1 MSKNRYSARTDENE
15 KTIVKEL
22 RKLGYKVETGHDDIL
37 VAANGR
43 NYWYEIKQE
52 KHVSKKTG
60 KINESAK
67 KDSQKRLEKE
77 WDGQYRIVSS
87 LEDILRDMGVF
98 GNMEKALTKGLT
110 DD

>member
-1 MSKNRYSARTDENE
+1 MSKNRYSARTDDNE

-37 VAANGR
+37 VAANGV

-77 WDGQYRIVSS
+77 WGGHYRIVSTLIEI
-87 LEDILRDMGVF
+87 LEEIIWDG
-98 GNMEKALTKGLT
+98 
-110 DD
+110 

>member
-1 MSKNRYSARTDENE
+1 MSKNRHSARTDDNE

-37 VAANGR
+37 VAANNL

-77 WDGQYRIVSS
+77 WDGHYRIVSTLIEI
-87 LEDILRDMGVF
+87 LEEIIWDK
-98 GNMEKALTKGLT
+98 E
-110 DD
+110 